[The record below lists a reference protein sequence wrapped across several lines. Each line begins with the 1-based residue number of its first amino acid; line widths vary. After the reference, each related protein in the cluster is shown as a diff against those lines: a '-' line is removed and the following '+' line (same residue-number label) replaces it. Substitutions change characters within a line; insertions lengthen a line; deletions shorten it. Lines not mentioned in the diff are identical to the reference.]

1 MSSKLSINEVITTG
15 YAKPSKY
22 NVYIFDNETTPRNF
36 VKSLLQEIFNH
47 NDAASEMLLS
57 KIEAEGLATV
67 GTYYYEIAEQKITES
82 VFASQKAG
90 FNLELTLDN
99 A

>member
-15 YAKPSKY
+15 YAKPIKY
-22 NVYIFDNETTPRNF
+22 HVYIFDNDTTPRDF
-36 VKSLLQEIFNH
+36 VKSLLMDIFQN
-47 NDAASEMLLS
+47 NDEQSEMLIGQ
-57 KIEAEGLATV
+57 IESEGLAPV

-99 A
+99 E